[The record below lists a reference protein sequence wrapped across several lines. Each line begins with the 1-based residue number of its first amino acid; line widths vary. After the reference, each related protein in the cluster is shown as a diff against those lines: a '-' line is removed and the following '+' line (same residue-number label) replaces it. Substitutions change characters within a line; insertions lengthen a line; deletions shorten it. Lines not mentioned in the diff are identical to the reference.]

1 MTLETDRSLSPWV
14 WYSGAIQQ
22 YQTAFL
28 LLAEVFAYPRRR
40 EADRIWRVLDYVFEP
55 PLHLD
60 RDQKARLILT
70 EVRDRLGVYRD
81 VRKLRAPTGML
92 ARIGQRP
99 IRKVEDNLSMDPSKP
114 SEEPVI
120 IFGAAVERL
129 PNGMPAHPEVK
140 QAPMQEFGRS
150 SSMEAQA
157 GPSPET
163 ALGDD
168 LMADIDWVR
177 LVLVEHREWC

>member
-40 EADRIWRVLDYVFEP
+40 EADRIWRVLDFVFEP

-81 VRKLRAPTGML
+81 ARKLRAPTGML
-92 ARIGQRP
+92 ARIGQRQP
-99 IRKVEDNLSMDPSKP
+99 RKVDDNMSMGPTEQP
-114 SEEPVI
+114 NQPAI
-120 IFGAAVERL
+120 IFGAAVEKTDS
-129 PNGMPAHPEVK
+129 GSSAYPEVP
-140 QAPMQEFGRS
+140 QNPVSELARS
-150 SSMEAQA
+150 ESLITPG

-163 ALGDD
+163 TLGDD
-168 LMADIDWVR
+168 LMADIDWVSI
-177 LVLVEHREWC
+177 LHCEI

>member
-99 IRKVEDNLSMDPSKP
+99 IRKVEDNLSMGPSKP
-114 SEEPVI
+114 GEEPVI

-150 SSMEAQA
+150 GSMEAQA

>member
-1 MTLETDRSLSPWV
+1 MTLETDRSLTPWV

-81 VRKLRAPTGML
+81 VRKLRAPSGML
-92 ARIGQRP
+92 ARIGQQP
-99 IRKVEDNLSMDPSKP
+99 IRKVEDTLSMEPSKP
-114 SEEPVI
+114 GEEPVI

-129 PNGMPAHPEVK
+129 PNGKPVNQEVR
-140 QAPMQEFGRS
+140 QAPMPGFGQS

-163 ALGDD
+163 SLGDD
-168 LMADIDWVR
+168 LMADIDWVC
-177 LVLVEHREWC
+177 LALHLLREWR